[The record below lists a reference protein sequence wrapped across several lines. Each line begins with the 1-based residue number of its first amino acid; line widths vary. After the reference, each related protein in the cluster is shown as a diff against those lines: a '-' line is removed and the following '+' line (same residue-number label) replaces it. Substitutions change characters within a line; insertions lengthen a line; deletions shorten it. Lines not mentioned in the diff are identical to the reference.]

1 MIVVVIEEYFEE
13 MKTYFI
19 EKIEELKSTKP
30 SWKMKLI
37 VGVVLEYDRYN
48 KEVETEIFIHSISE
62 KKLC

>member
-19 EKIEELKSTKP
+19 EKIEELKSTKS
-30 SWKMKLI
+30 SWII
-37 VGVVLEYDRYN
+37 VGVVLEYDRYD
-48 KEVETEIFIHSISE
+48 KEVETEIFIHSINE

>member
-1 MIVVVIEEYFEE
+1 

-19 EKIEELKSTKP
+19 EKIVELKSTKP

-48 KEVETEIFIHSISE
+48 KEVETEIFIHSINE